1 MNVVFLGLGGNMG
14 DTELILHKARKLIDS
29 ECGKVIKESSLYKSK
44 SWGFESAS
52 FFLNQVIEINT
63 DKTAFE
69 LIEKLLEIENKL
81 GRKREKG
88 GYSDRVIDLDILLFN
103 AEHIQT
109 ESIMVPHPRMHLR
122 KFVLLPLSEIAPEL
136 RHPTLGKTIGELL
149 VSCEDTVDVK
159 KY

>member
-14 DTELILHKARKLIDS
+14 DTELLLSKARKLIDS
-29 ECGKVIKESSLYKSK
+29 ECGKLIKESSLYKSK

-63 DKTAFE
+63 EKSASE
-69 LIEKLLEIENKL
+69 LIQKLLEIETKL

-103 AEHIQT
+103 AEHIHK
-109 ESIMVPHPRMHLR
+109 EHLIVPHPRMHLR

-136 RHPTLGKTIGELL
+136 LHPTLGKTIRELL
-149 VSCEDTVDVK
+149 VICEDTADVQK
-159 KY
+159 C